1 MAKGEP
7 VCVWQAA
14 ALLGEGPV
22 WLPEEGAL
30 YWVDIKAPA
39 AHRFVPAVGGRQ
51 SWPMPEEIGFLI
63 PRAGGG
69 FIAGLQSGFAF
80 VDLSSGVIE
89 HLDSPEADLSNN
101 RFNDGKC
108 DPSGRLWAGSMDND
122 ETAPTGV
129 LYRVDA
135 DRSWQPM
142 DDGYIVT
149 NGPAFSPDGR
159 TLYHAD
165 SFARTIYA
173 FDLDENGALSGK
185 RTHIRFADDQ
195 GYPDGMTVDADGYL
209 WVAHWGGWRLTRF
222 SPEGTAERTI
232 ELPVAQVTSCAFG
245 GSDLDTLYV
254 TTAAIGLDQNDRA
267 RQPLA
272 GGLFEISV
280 GIKGLPANRF
290 AG

>member
-1 MAKGEP
+1 MANAGP
-7 VCVWQAA
+7 TCVWPAE
-14 ALLGEGPV
+14 ALLGEGPG

-39 AHRFVPAVGGRQ
+39 AHRFVPTTGDRQ
-51 SWPMPEEIGFLI
+51 SWPMPEEIGFLL

-69 FIAGLQSGFAF
+69 FIAGLRSGFAL
-80 VDLSSGVIE
+80 VDLPSGVIE
-89 HLDSPEADLSNN
+89 RLDSPEADLPNN
-101 RFNDGKC
+101 RLNDGKC
-108 DPSGRLWAGSMDND
+108 DLLGRLWAGSMDNNVA
-122 ETAPTGV
+122 APTGV

-135 DRSWQPM
+135 NRSWHAM

-159 TLYHAD
+159 TLYHTD
-165 SFARTIYA
+165 TLARTIYA
-173 FDLDENGALSGK
+173 FDLDDNGALSGK
-185 RTHIRFADDQ
+185 RTHIRIAEDQ
-195 GYPDGMTVDADGYL
+195 GYPDGMTVDEDGYL

-222 SPEGTAERTI
+222 SPEGAAERTI

-245 GSDLDTLYV
+245 GSGLDTLYV
-254 TTAAIGLDQNDRA
+254 TTAAIDLDHDDRA

-280 GIKGLPANRF
+280 GIKGLPVNRF